1 MLIWGT
7 LVLLLATLLLL
18 FNGLRMKILE
28 KENRLL
34 SAYMDSA
41 EEFYQEIQKRVEAS
55 RRYRHDLAKHIQTL
69 ETLLA
74 SQDEENEVRAY
85 MEGLK
90 KEYAKLKKKKFC
102 RDEILESI
110 LDMKAEQCREL
121 EIPIEIF
128 VEDRFYTEIEEAD
141 MVGLLCNLLDN
152 AIEANERCTK
162 EERKGI
168 WFRMEKEEEKIKIE
182 IENCISSEEEF
193 NFITKKSKKNE
204 HGIGTKIIMDLVEKY
219 HGTRIIKEDRQKKII
234 TDRIFLYGKERL

>member
-7 LVLLLATLLLL
+7 VVFLLATLLLL
-18 FNGLRMKILE
+18 FNGLRMKMLE

-34 SAYMDSA
+34 SAYMDTA
-41 EEFYQEIQKRVEAS
+41 KAFYQEIQKRVEAS
-55 RRYRHDLAKHIQTL
+55 SRYRHDLAKHIRTL

-74 SQDEENEVRAY
+74 GREDKEEVRTY

-90 KEYAKLKKKKFC
+90 KEYAKLKEKKFC
-102 RDEILESI
+102 QDEILESI

-152 AIEANERCTK
+152 AIEANERCT
-162 EERKGI
+162 EEEKKGI
-168 WFRMEKEEEKIKIE
+168 WFRMKKEKEEIKIE
-182 IENCISSEEEF
+182 MENCISSEEEF
-193 NFITKKSKKNE
+193 NFITQKSKKSE
-204 HGIGTKIIMDLVEKY
+204 HGIGTRIIADLVEKY
-219 HGTRIIKEDRQKKII
+219 QGTREIKEDRQKGLII
-234 TDRIFLYGKERL
+234 DRISLCGKERL

>member
-41 EEFYQEIQKRVEAS
+41 EELYQGIQKRVEAS

-74 SQDEENEVRAY
+74 SQDEENEVRVY

-141 MVGLLCNLLDN
+141 MVGLLCNLLIMLLRQTRD
-152 AIEANERCTK
+152 AQKR
-162 EERKGI
+162 R
-168 WFRMEKEEEKIKIE
+168 EKESGFVWKR
-182 IENCISSEEEF
+182 
-193 NFITKKSKKNE
+193 KKK
-204 HGIGTKIIMDLVEKY
+204 
-219 HGTRIIKEDRQKKII
+219 R
-234 TDRIFLYGKERL
+234 

>member
-34 SAYMDSA
+34 SAYMDTA
-41 EEFYQEIQKRVEAS
+41 EEFYQGIQKKVEAS
-55 RRYRHDLAKHIQTL
+55 RGYRHDLVKHIQTL

-90 KEYAKLKKKKFC
+90 KEYAKLKKNKFC

-152 AIEANERCTK
+152 AIEANERCT
-162 EERKGI
+162 EEEQKGI
-168 WFRMEKEEEKIKIE
+168 WFRMKKEKEEIKIE
-182 IENCISSEEEF
+182 MENCISSEEEF
-193 NFITKKSKKNE
+193 NFITQKSKKSE
-204 HGIGTKIIMDLVEKY
+204 HGIGTKIIAGLVEKY
-219 HGTRIIKEDRQKKII
+219 QGTRGIKEDRQKGLII
-234 TDRIFLYGKERL
+234 DRISLYGKERL